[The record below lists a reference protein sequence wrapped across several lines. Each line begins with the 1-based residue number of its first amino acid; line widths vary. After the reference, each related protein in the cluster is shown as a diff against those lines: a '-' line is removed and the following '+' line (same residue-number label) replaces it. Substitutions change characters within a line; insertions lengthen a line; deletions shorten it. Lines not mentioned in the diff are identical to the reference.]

1 MNELVRRTNL
11 LVSLGSFAGVDDVW
25 KHNADAVTLDLRDA
39 TPELLQGASRK
50 WLRISARFASFGGA
64 EVFVAVNH
72 SRMSAQFEGA
82 VWPGIAGVLL
92 CGAEDAA
99 SVIAAAASLKQVESR
114 RGIPA
119 GSLQIVPVLESALGV
134 WNVRQ
139 IVTAA
144 PRVTQVALDEASLNR
159 NMGIQPQPD
168 LDPFV
173 YARGRVVVEA
183 IAAGV
188 QPIGAPHPLGT
199 LQPDLSQDQLLSE
212 GTRAKDLGFKG
223 ALFRNPDWVTSL
235 NAAFSPT
242 QEQVEFY
249 TEVRRLFAEGVAR
262 GTAAVPL
269 GARMIDVPVDEWAK
283 VVLAL
288 AAACRARDQAKRRAQ
303 EGAS

>member
-39 TPELLQGASRK
+39 TPEVLQGASRK
-50 WLRISARFASFGGA
+50 WLRISTRFASFGGA

-72 SRMSAQFEGA
+72 SRMSGQFEGA

-92 CGAEDAA
+92 CGVEDAA
-99 SVIAAAASLKQVESR
+99 AVTGAAASLEQVESR

-119 GSLQIVPVLESALGV
+119 GSLQIIPVLETALGV

-139 IVTAA
+139 IVTAV
-144 PRVTQVALDEASLNR
+144 PRVTQVALDEGSLSR

-173 YARGRVVVEA
+173 YARGRAVVEA

-199 LQPDLSQDQLLSE
+199 LQPDLNQDQLLNE

-223 ALFRNPDWVTSL
+223 ALIRNPDWVTPL
-235 NAAFSPT
+235 NAAFSPA

-269 GARMIDVPVDEWAK
+269 GTRMIDVPVDEWAK

-288 AAACRARDQAKRRAQ
+288 AAACRDRDEVKRHAQ
-303 EGAS
+303 EGAG